1 MKVGDLVVGR
11 LRACIGIIFRDGL
24 KDGYVWVYW
33 STGGLRDKKSL
44 ESEDMLYL
52 LKGDEN
58 GTHLLDWG

>member
-11 LRACIGIIFRDGL
+11 LRACIGIVVRKGL
-24 KDGYVWVYW
+24 KNGYVWVYW

-52 LKGDEN
+52 FNGGDN
-58 GTHLLDWG
+58 GTHLLDWR